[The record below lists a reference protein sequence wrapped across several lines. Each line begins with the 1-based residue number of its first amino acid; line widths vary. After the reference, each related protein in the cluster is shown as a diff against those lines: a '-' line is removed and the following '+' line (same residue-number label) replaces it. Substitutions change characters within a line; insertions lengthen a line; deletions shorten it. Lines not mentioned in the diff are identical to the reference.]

1 MSDYQ
6 SHWGLVD
13 PPFLLSEKG
22 QLYLAASRQMLLC
35 RFADYLS
42 DPAPIATLSAPRQSG
57 LSCMLDYLSNMRG
70 FGNHAVQMILSDADG
85 VSSETVLKS
94 LLASLDLSTDQGF
107 QQALV
112 SISEEVSANK
122 QIGLR
127 TVWVLDRPA
136 LSMVSTVAH
145 VSSFCDGLSVL
156 VAGDFKNQ
164 SQWQSIDEDSSV
176 ASGSA
181 LRLGEISCVEAFEF
195 LQISIREVGG
205 ADDIFSA
212 SAVRR
217 IHQYAGGRLG
227 LMIDLA
233 EQSLRCAADS
243 RQLRVTE
250 DHVNSIF
257 TRPLRHAG

>member
-1 MSDYQ
+1 M
-6 SHWGLVD
+6 
-13 PPFLLSEKG
+13 
-22 QLYLAASRQMLLC
+22 
-35 RFADYLS
+35 
-42 DPAPIATLSAPRQSG
+42 
-57 LSCMLDYLSNMRG
+57 
-70 FGNHAVQMILSDADG
+70 
-85 VSSETVLKS
+85 
-94 LLASLDLSTDQGF
+94 
-107 QQALV
+107 
-112 SISEEVSANK
+112 
-122 QIGLR
+122 
-127 TVWVLDRPA
+127 
-136 LSMVSTVAH
+136 
-145 VSSFCDGLSVL
+145 
-156 VAGDFKNQ
+156 
-164 SQWQSIDEDSSV
+164 

-257 TRPLRHAG
+257 TRPLRQAG